1 MVKIIYPDGGSLEMG
16 KRKKDDEFTEL
27 HEALSDLSYLIEDY
41 IEALGV
47 IKDDGNGTSSTSEKD
62 LQERI
67 DTANALMELVEENLW
82 MKLIRVAGISSAI
95 SHRRAGD
102 FF

>member
-1 MVKIIYPDGGSLEMG
+1 MG
-16 KRKKDDEFTEL
+16 KRKKDKEFTEL
-27 HEALSDLSYLIEDY
+27 HEALSDLAYLIEDY
-41 IEALGV
+41 IEALDASKEEGDRTG
-47 IKDDGNGTSSTSEKD
+47 KTSEKETR
-62 LQERI
+62 ERI
-67 DTANALMELVEENLW
+67 DTARALLELIEENLW